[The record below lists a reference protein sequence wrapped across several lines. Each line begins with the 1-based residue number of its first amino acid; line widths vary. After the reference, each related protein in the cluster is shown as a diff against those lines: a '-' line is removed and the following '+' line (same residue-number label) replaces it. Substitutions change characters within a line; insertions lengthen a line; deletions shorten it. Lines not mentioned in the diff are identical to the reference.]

1 MLSSRQRYVSAQ
13 EAEVSAIS
21 IPPSQDLATSN
32 ATVYGIELAVASQPT
47 DSPSGSVNP
56 TKKPSGEKAAAE
68 GSSTSQTPARE
79 TQETSPSPRSDSL
92 RTASSTPSA
101 RPSGKGHR
109 PHSDPGDKSHT
120 THKAPHPTI
129 IPSFPSPENPPDHP
143 QPPPH
148 PQNPPSHRRPPSH
161 HGVAPVVI
169 AFAAIG
175 GVIAVFLAY
184 MGFRCCYSYKRVP
197 PPDRIND
204 VVSRH
209 YLDEEMRQ
217 REQED
222 MERRWI
228 QFRSSAASPTRFVP
242 PPPPYIQAPSYE
254 DATTPTPSPPRTP
267 PPPSTPPPPPLPAVQ
282 HV

>member
-32 ATVYGIELAVASQPT
+32 ATIYGIELAVASQIT
-47 DSPSGSVNP
+47 DLPSGSVNP
-56 TKKPSGEKAAAE
+56 PSTKKPSGEKAAAE
-68 GSSTSQTPARE
+68 DSSTSQTPAR
-79 TQETSPSPRSDSL
+79 
-92 RTASSTPSA
+92 
-101 RPSGKGHR
+101 HR

-148 PQNPPSHRRPPSH
+148 PQNPPSHRHPPSH

-204 VVSRH
+204 V
-209 YLDEEMRQ
+209 
-217 REQED
+217 
-222 MERRWI
+222 
-228 QFRSSAASPTRFVP
+228 FRSSAASPTRFVP

-267 PPPSTPPPPPLPAVQ
+267 PPPYNLRPADGASSTICIPRTIGVVQEITSPKRVKLPPTMPQ
-282 HV
+282 HDVHVVLRQRIQVVRVISPRQRIHL